1 MSQTMKWL
9 DFTSYSLKLVIGRDR
24 TPKKNH
30 TALFAGVGLAN
41 PETQKILT
49 ELGFT
54 RDARFPT
61 KQYWTRSYVGLRLT
75 DLRARFPNAT
85 VVDLPVE
92 EISPA
97 AKFDLKQRQSAGV
110 NNEPRTEQRIRPT
123 GITTGNAP
131 GSRNAGGAGADGAL
145 GQNPSQPDVRDQSA
159 DDADPAR
166 GGEVEHLPQRA
177 GGSADRQGASSGE
190 GLPTPESDGAVGSAP
205 DESAVV
211 QPGEVIRGGNVV
223 ERSEPADAVA
233 TRRTAGN
240 SEALT
245 KQQDPQEVRQPV
257 DAQPQ
262 TTEAPVS
269 VAEAAPEP
277 EREPE
282 PEPEQ
287 PQAVTSEGF
296 NQQEYDAARQNYG
309 AGITT
314 VAGGE
319 NPFDQAIATAE
330 PEPVAVVSAPF
341 GDDQDSDNFLDTKEA
356 FDRRDYD
363 AAYALY
369 QQGMSGNGVERDA
382 FEDAL
387 ASMSGG
393 RAASLY
399 LTQDQRRELHRMGMR
414 DNIVEHF
421 ATHYTGEEG
430 NINYAFD
437 FATQHDALV
446 AAAITQRMTGASG
459 IGGQLSNMGFEI
471 VRDEEPS
478 PGAPEYL
485 FRTPFGES
493 IAIGVGKDALHV
505 TGHDK
510 GQVLPAFEVRDTLDT
525 PVADVGER
533 ILNEVASRWPHLGE
547 GEKVEAEAI
556 AQPEPVAQPE
566 EPAPVEAVPEAVQV
580 VKTTPAA
587 LDEKL
592 GVMKAVVASAES
604 QPAFP
609 EGWIVMNAARP
620 LLGHATQEGKFLD
633 GVFYAA
639 IDPNDSMAAAY
650 AEENRKL
657 SASVVVTASDDEQV
671 RMAIFNSRHRREYE
685 NDLNAIERKIIVTPM
700 IARMQHTPFA
710 EMSALLRQ
718 VREEQSRQDAQAE
731 VEASKGSVAAPE
743 SPEVIDP
750 KPTLDTQPVSEP
762 THSAAYLIHE
772 DESDL
777 PAFAIDRVWRGSTLN
792 HMLDTQGRTPGAQ
805 AIFEALK
812 AFESGEPVGDMNK
825 RILAAFRGWGV
836 EGEKLRVDS
845 SKSHENY
852 TGNQIAKALGLTPGD
867 FQRSYLD
874 NRLESYYTPPQL
886 CAAIWN
892 GVVRAGVSAGGK
904 YLDAGCGAAAFFAA
918 APDKVQCHAT
928 LIGIECDPITARLA
942 AAVAPDARIINSKF
956 EQAVLARDFD
966 AVIGNV
972 PFGSSKIHDS
982 NYPDAHHIHDYFNLR
997 SLDQLKPGGI
1007 SAVITSAGSLDKL
1020 DPTVRKEM
1028 LERADLIG
1036 AVRLPR
1042 EAFMH
1047 LNALVATDILF
1058 LQRRPDGTKPA
1069 FDYTESVRVSLD
1081 EQTGFMYEDEQGSDS
1096 INRYFLDNPENI
1108 LGKYEMVST
1117 PFGPKPGLNNK
1128 AFQAQT
1134 ITDRFDSMQ
1143 ALIDARVESF
1153 MPEGI
1158 ANKTKW
1164 EPAEKSADGKQNYF
1178 EDEDWSTF
1186 ERIDQR
1192 VGNFVGDN
1200 IIADDG
1206 RILEVVDIAHKFDD
1220 EGVLLGYE
1228 HVVAETNYAGK
1239 RATTM
1244 GAYIGLRDASREL
1257 IAAQLNGSDVVL
1269 GAAQEKAKRLY
1280 DEFTKKHGAVN
1291 TTKNVR
1297 IYGDDAGSA
1306 EVCALEIWDDDE
1318 EVVLALADTFE
1329 MRVIGAELV
1338 ANIESAEDA
1347 YYHSLDMKGRIDFPF
1362 MAEALGQEEDQIKQ
1376 KLLGDLVFLNP
1387 LTHEYEA
1394 QHQYLSGNVVRKL
1407 AEAEQALATMP
1418 EIQVNVEKLREA
1430 QPSPIPFEDISLR
1443 LGVGWIPERDIEAFV
1458 GDLFGQ
1464 ELSPRDFSVRY
1475 TPELGSWSVEVS
1487 SSFKNNHDTRRTTLH
1502 GTKDCSFERL
1512 LEMQLNAQKPTHY
1525 DKDHDNKT
1533 HVNDERTMAS
1543 RTKQEDMEAA
1553 FRTWVG
1559 RDVDRIHRYTEMYN
1573 LNCNT
1578 IALPKVDGSRLTF
1591 PGLASTWKP
1600 RPHQKDATAMA
1611 LMGFNC
1617 MAAHCVGAGKTFE
1630 MVAIGMKLKQVGM
1643 CNKPAIAVPNHML
1656 GQITR
1661 EAKQMFPSAK
1671 ILQVTAD
1678 DLKGAARQRFLARTR
1693 NNDWDLVV
1701 FTHGMMNRLQ
1711 APLEIQTRELSKS
1724 IDKLDAK
1731 IQDTEGRVKRQLEA
1745 QLKTQVSKLDS
1756 LKTVFDDEQRK
1767 SGVLTIDKLG
1777 IDLINVDETHLY
1789 KNLAINSNMNVLGVT
1804 RGGSQRAENLKMLA
1818 EYMRELHGRSFGI
1831 NAFTGTPVANTI
1843 CELYVHGSILR
1854 PELFAGSGI
1863 HDFDEWAKRF
1873 GDVVTALEPLPEG
1886 GGFRVNERFARFVN
1900 LPEMI
1905 KMFRSFADV
1914 KNPSDLNLPVP
1925 DVELKII
1932 SVDQSDFQKDF
1943 MKHLAIR
1950 ATKVRTGKVK
1960 PNEDNMLAI
1969 ATAGRK
1975 AALDMRLVN
1984 SLIPDDASL
1993 KLNEVAKNVH
2003 FEWEAHS
2010 DVNAAQ
2016 IVFMDQGTP
2025 KTDGSF
2031 TTYQKLRDLLVE
2043 SGVPD
2048 KDIAFVHEAKND
2060 VEKEAL
2066 FEKVRKG
2073 EVRVLIGSTEKM
2085 GVGTNVQERLVA
2097 LHDVDCPWR
2106 PSDIAQRR
2114 GRIERQGNKYFENVR
2129 NYRYTTKDS
2138 FDLFMWGGN
2147 QRKAS
2152 FIAQALGDPTK
2163 AGREVSEDVDLG
2175 YAEVMAVTTGN
2186 PKIREKV
2193 ELDDQVNKM
2202 DRKRRMWQSDLYIK
2216 SSEARR
2222 LREAINQCG
2231 RRITAEQVIAN
2242 ALPKDTGGRKVVVI
2256 SGAVS
2261 KLEQDGSA
2269 TVFRATEAGEAIL
2282 QRVPVAE
2289 ARLMKFN
2296 KEFEK
2301 LGISIGK
2308 IEYVV
2313 QNEIDTK
2320 QSFIRGMVD
2329 DQLLPGRF
2337 GISKN
2342 PQAMGQIIR
2351 EIYDTDFR
2359 SKNLQHEMKKLE
2371 ESYGLVKDFKLD
2383 AEWPQEA
2390 EFAELKD
2397 RQREVNRWFAAQDFN
2412 NTDSS
2417 DPYEARMSI
2426 LLADH
2431 DRKIQMSELEREI
2444 AENGDQ
2450 GLVDAA
2456 EGFGSHKEADHTVF
2470 VAEEAVSRTSM
2481 RFG

>member
-9 DFTSYSLKLVIGRDR
+9 DFSSYGMKLVIGRDR

-30 TALFAGVGLAN
+30 TALFAGSGLAN
-41 PETQKILT
+41 PETLKILN

-54 RDARFPT
+54 RDARFPN
-61 KQYWTRSYVGLRLT
+61 KHYWTRSYVGLRLA
-75 DLRARFPNAT
+75 DIRYRFPNAT

-97 AKFDLKQRQSAGV
+97 AKFDLKQRQSTGV
-110 NNEPRTEQRIRPT
+110 NNEPRTEQRNRAT
-123 GITTGNAP
+123 GITVSNAP
-131 GSRNAGGAGADGAL
+131 RSRNASGDGTDGSL
-145 GQNPSQPDVRDQSA
+145 GQNPSRPDVRDQSA
-159 DDADPAR
+159 DDADLAR
-166 GGEVEHLPQRA
+166 GGEVAKLPQRA
-177 GGSADRQGASSGE
+177 RGASDRQGSPAGK
-190 GLPTPESDGAVGSAP
+190 GLPTAESSGANIRAP
-205 DESAVV
+205 DASTVV
-211 QPGEVIRGGNVV
+211 QPGEVVRVGNSD
-223 ERSEPADAVA
+223 ERSEPADTVA
-233 TRRTAGN
+233 TRGVAGN
-240 SEALT
+240 SIALT
-245 KQQDPQEVRQPV
+245 QEQEPHEKQQPV
-257 DAQPQ
+257 VIQQQAI
-262 TTEAPVS
+262 EAPAL
-269 VAEAAPEP
+269 VAEAEP
-277 EREPE
+277 EHEIQPNV
-282 PEPEQ
+282 EQ
-287 PQAVTSEGF
+287 PSAVTNEGF
-296 NQQEYDAARQNYG
+296 DQQEYEAARQYYG
-309 AGITT
+309 AGITSA
-314 VAGGE
+314 AGDE
-319 NPFDQAIATAE
+319 NPFDQAIEAAQ
-330 PEPVAVVSAPF
+330 PEPVDMVSAPF
-341 GDDQDSDNFLDTKEA
+341 GEDQNSDNFWDTKEA

-369 QQGMSGNGVERDA
+369 QQGMNGNGVERDA
-382 FEDAL
+382 FENAL
-387 ASMSGG
+387 AAMSGG

-414 DNIVEHF
+414 NNIIEHF
-421 ATHYTGEEG
+421 ATHYAGDDAY
-430 NINYAFD
+430 ISYAFD

-446 AAAITQRMTGASG
+446 AAAITNRMTGTTG
-459 IGGQLSNMGFEI
+459 IGGQLSSMGFEF
-471 VRDEEPS
+471 VHDEEPNT
-478 PGAPEYL
+478 GAPEYI
-485 FRTPFGES
+485 FKSPFGES
-493 IAIGVGKDALHV
+493 IVISVGKDALHV

-510 GQVLPAFEVRDTLDT
+510 GQVLPVFDVRDTLET
-525 PVADVGER
+525 PVVEVGER
-533 ILNEVASRWPHLGE
+533 ILNEVASRWSHLNQGSKGKTE
-547 GEKVEAEAI
+547 SI
-556 AQPEPVAQPE
+556 AQPVPVSQPKPEPVETVVE
-566 EPAPVEAVPEAVQV
+566 EPAVA
-580 VKTTPAA
+580 TTAT

-592 GVMKAVVASAES
+592 GDMKAVVATTES
-604 QPAFP
+604 QPSFP
-609 EGWIVMNAARP
+609 EGWIVMNASRP
-620 LLGHATQEGKFLD
+620 LLGHASQQGKFLD
-633 GVFYAA
+633 GVFYVA
-639 IDPNDSMAAAY
+639 IDPNDSMASAY

-657 SASVVVTASDDEQV
+657 SASIVVTASEEEQM
-671 RMAIFNSRHRREYE
+671 RMAIFESRHRKEYE
-685 NDLNAIERKIIVTPM
+685 NELNASERKIVITPL
-700 IARMQHTPFA
+700 IAKIQHTPFA
-710 EMSALLRQ
+710 EMSRLLRL
-718 VREEQSRQDAQAE
+718 VREEQLVQEPEAAFKSSASPAVKESSPAPAQSNDVSVPDATDVPPDEESE
-731 VEASKGSVAAPE
+731 VR
-743 SPEVIDP
+743 
-750 KPTLDTQPVSEP
+750 T
-762 THSAAYLIHE
+762 
-772 DESDL
+772 
-777 PAFAIDRVWRGSTLN
+777 FAIDRVWRGSTLN

-805 AIFEALK
+805 AIFDALK
-812 AFESGEPVGDMNK
+812 AYESGEPVSDMNK

-852 TGNQIAKALGLTPGD
+852 AGNQIAKALGLTPAD

-904 YLDAGCGAAAFFAA
+904 YLDAGCGSAAFFAA
-918 APDKVQCHAT
+918 APDNVQCHAT
-928 LIGIECDPITARLA
+928 LIGVECDPITARLA
-942 AAVAPDARIINSKF
+942 AAVAPDARIINTKY

-1042 EAFMH
+1042 EAFSH

-1069 FDYTESVRVSLD
+1069 FDFTESVRVTLD
-1081 EQTGFMYEDEQGSDS
+1081 EETGYMYEDEQGTES

-1117 PFGPKPGLNNK
+1117 AFGPKPGLCNK
-1128 AFQAQT
+1128 PLQAQN
-1134 ITDRFDSMQ
+1134 IVDRFDAMQ
-1143 ALIDARVESF
+1143 TLIDARVESF

-1164 EPAEKSADGKQNYF
+1164 EPIEKKATSAQNNF

-1192 VGNFVGDN
+1192 VGNYVGDN
-1200 IIADDG
+1200 IISEDG
-1206 RILEVVDIAHKFDD
+1206 RILEIVDIAHKFDD

-1244 GAYIGLRDASREL
+1244 SAYIALRDASREL

-1269 GAAQEKAKRLY
+1269 AAAQEKTKRLY
-1280 DEFTKKHGAVN
+1280 DEFTEKHGAVN

-1297 IYGDDAGSA
+1297 IFGDDAGSA

-1318 EVVLALADTFE
+1318 ESVLALADTFE
-1329 MRVIGAELV
+1329 KRVIGAELV
-1338 ANIESAEDA
+1338 ANIETAEDA
-1347 YYHSLDMKGRIDFPF
+1347 YYHSLDIKGRIDFPF

-1376 KLLGDLVFLNP
+1376 KLLGELVFLNP

-1418 EIQVNVEKLREA
+1418 ELQVNVEKLREA

-1458 GDLFGQ
+1458 GELFGQ

-1487 SSFKNNHDTRRTTLH
+1487 SSFKSNHDTRRTTLH

-1525 DKDHDNKT
+1525 DKDDNGKS

-1543 RTKQEDMEAA
+1543 RSKQEDMEAA
-1553 FRTWVG
+1553 FKTWVG
-1559 RDVDRIHRYTEMYN
+1559 RDVDRIHRFTEMYN

-1578 IALPKVDGSRLTF
+1578 IALPKIDGSRLTF

-1600 RPHQKDATAMA
+1600 RPHQKDAAAMA
-1611 LMGFNC
+1611 LMGYNC

-1661 EAKQMFPSAK
+1661 EAKQMFPSAR

-1711 APLEIQTRELSKS
+1711 APLQIQTRELLKN

-1745 QLKTQVSKLDS
+1745 HLKTQVSKLDN
-1756 LKTVFDDEQRK
+1756 LKKVFDDEQRK
-1767 SGVLTIDKLG
+1767 TGVLTIDKLG

-1789 KNLAINSNMNVLGVT
+1789 KNLAINSNMDVLGVT

-1818 EYMRELHGRSFGI
+1818 EYMRDLHGRSFGI
-1831 NAFTGTPVANTI
+1831 NAFTGTPVSNTI

-1854 PELFAGSGI
+1854 PELFEGCGI
-1863 HDFDEWAKRF
+1863 PDFDEWAKRF

-1886 GGFRVNERFARFVN
+1886 GGFRVNDRFARFVN

-1905 KMFRSFADV
+1905 KLFRSFADV

-1960 PNEDNMLAI
+1960 PHEDNMLAI

-1984 SLIPDDASL
+1984 TLIPDEASL
-1993 KLNEVAKNVH
+1993 KLDEVARNVH

-2010 DVNAAQ
+2010 VVNAAQ

-2031 TTYQKLRDLLVE
+2031 TTYQKLRDLLTE
-2043 SGVPD
+2043 RGIPE
-2048 KDIAFVHEAKND
+2048 KDIAFVHQAKND
-2060 VEKEAL
+2060 VEKESL

-2073 EVRVLIGSTEKM
+2073 DIRVLIGSTEKM
-2085 GVGTNVQERLVA
+2085 GVGTNVQERLCA

-2114 GRIERQGNKYFENVR
+2114 GRIERQGNKFFENVR

-2147 QRKAS
+2147 QRKAN

-2202 DRKRRMWQSDLYIK
+2202 DRKRRMWQSDLYTK

-2222 LREAINQCG
+2222 LREAIRHCN
-2231 RRITAEQVIAN
+2231 RRIAAEQVIAA
-2242 ALPKDTGGRKVVVI
+2242 ALPKETGGRKVVVI
-2256 SGAVS
+2256 NGACK
-2261 KLEQDGSA
+2261 KLEYENSA

-2282 QRVPVAE
+2282 QRVPLAE

-2301 LGISIGK
+2301 LGISIGN

-2320 QSFIRGMVD
+2320 QSFIRGMVN

-2351 EIYDTDFR
+2351 EIYDTDYR
-2359 SKNLQHEMKKLE
+2359 SKNLIHEMKKLE
-2371 ESYGLVKDFKLD
+2371 ESYSLVKDFKLD
-2383 AEWPQEA
+2383 ADWPQEA
-2390 EFAELKD
+2390 EFLELKE
-2397 RQREVNRWFAAQDFN
+2397 RQRELNRWFAAQDFN

-2417 DPYEARMSI
+2417 DPFLARMTI
-2426 LLADH
+2426 LQAEA
-2431 DRKIQMSELEREI
+2431 DRKIQLSELEREI
-2444 AENGDQ
+2444 AANGDSA
-2450 GLVDAA
+2450 LWNAT
-2456 EGFGSHKEADHTVF
+2456 EGFGERHDPEPDHF
-2470 VAEEAVSRTSM
+2470 DLQEEVSRNGM

>member
-9 DFTSYSLKLVIGRDR
+9 DFTSYGMKLVIGRDR

-30 TALFAGVGLAN
+30 TALFAGQGLAN
-41 PETQKILT
+41 PETLKILT

-54 RDARFPT
+54 RDARFPN
-61 KQYWTRSYVGLRLT
+61 KHYWTRSYVGLRLT

-97 AKFDLKQRQSAGV
+97 AKFDLKQRQGAGV
-110 NNEPRTEQRIRPT
+110 NNEPRIEQRSRPT
-123 GITTGNAP
+123 GIAAGNAT
-131 GSRNAGGAGADGAL
+131 RRLNDGGDGANGVL
-145 GQNPSQPDVRDQSA
+145 GQNPSRPDVRDQPA
-159 DDADPAR
+159 DDAVPAR
-166 GGEVEHLPQRA
+166 GGSAEQLSQRA
-177 GGSADRQGASSGE
+177 GGVADRQGEVAGE
-190 GLPTPESDGAVGSAP
+190 GLPTPVPIGAVGDAP
-205 DESAVV
+205 DASTVA
-211 QPGEVIRGGNVV
+211 QPGEVIRGGNVA
-223 ERSEPADAVA
+223 ERPEPADAVA
-233 TRRTAGN
+233 ARGTAGN

-245 KQQDPQEVRQPV
+245 EPQEPV
-257 DAQPQ
+257 AAQPQ
-262 TTEAPVS
+262 PI
-269 VAEAAPEP
+269 EAAESVTVA
-277 EREPE
+277 EPE
-282 PEPEQ
+282 PEPE
-287 PQAVTSEGF
+287 AVTSEGF

-309 AGITT
+309 SGPNAAAGDES
-314 VAGGE
+314 A
-319 NPFDQAIATAE
+319 FDEAIAPVE
-330 PEPVAVVSAPF
+330 PEPVAVASPQL
-341 GDDQDSDNFLDTKEA
+341 GEDQDSDNFWDTKEA

-369 QQGMSGNGVERDA
+369 QNGMGGNGLERDA

-387 ASMSGG
+387 AAMSGG

-399 LTQDQRRELHRMGMR
+399 LTRDQRRELHRMGMR

-421 ATHYTGEEG
+421 ATHYTGEDG
-430 NINYAFD
+430 YLTYAFD

-446 AAAITQRMTGASG
+446 ASAITQRMTGTTSL
-459 IGGQLSNMGFEI
+459 GGQLTSMGFEF
-471 VRDEEPS
+471 VPDEEPS
-478 PGAPEYL
+478 QGAPEYL
-485 FRTPFGES
+485 YKSPFGES
-493 IAIGVGKDALHV
+493 IVIGVGKDALHV

-510 GQVLPAFEVRDTLDT
+510 GQVLPVFEVRDTLDI

-533 ILNEVASRWPHLGE
+533 ILNEVASRWPHLVAGN
-547 GEKVEAEAI
+547 KAEAEAI
-556 AQPEPVAQPE
+556 AQPELMAEPVAQLE
-566 EPAPVEAVPEAVQV
+566 EPAPVEAVAEAPAAV
-580 VKTTPAA
+580 TTASAA

-592 GVMKAVVASAES
+592 GAMKAVVATAET
-604 QPAFP
+604 QPIFP

-620 LLGHATQEGKFLD
+620 LLGHASQEGKFLD
-633 GVFYAA
+633 GVFYVA
-639 IDPNDSMAAAY
+639 IDPNDSMAGAY

-657 SASVVVTASDDEQV
+657 SASVVVTATEDEQA
-671 RMAIFNSRHRREYE
+671 RMAIFESRYRKEYE
-685 NDLNAIERKIIVTPM
+685 NELNAIERKLLVTPL
-700 IARMQHTPFA
+700 ITRMQHTPFA
-710 EMSALLRQ
+710 EMSRLLRR
-718 VREEQSRQDAQAE
+718 VRAEQKIQEAE
-731 VEASKGSVAAPE
+731 AEFNASKSPEAAPE
-743 SPEVIDP
+743 GLAAPEAT
-750 KPTLDTQPVSEP
+750 PTPVAQPESEP
-762 THSAAYLIHE
+762 SLTATYVSADE
-772 DESDL
+772 ESDV

-805 AIFEALK
+805 AIFDALK

-836 EGEKLRVDS
+836 EGDKLRVDS

-852 TGNQIAKALGLTPGD
+852 AGNQIAKALGLTPGD

-904 YLDAGCGAAAFFAA
+904 YLDAGCGSAAFFAA

-928 LIGIECDPITARLA
+928 LIGVECDPITARLA
-942 AAVAPDARIINSKF
+942 AAVAPDARIINSKY

-1007 SAVITSAGSLDKL
+1007 SAVITSAGSLDKI

-1028 LERADLIG
+1028 LDRADLIG

-1042 EAFMH
+1042 EAFSH

-1069 FDYTESVRVSLD
+1069 FDFTESVRVSLD
-1081 EQTGFMYEDEQGSDS
+1081 EQTGLMYEDEQGSES

-1108 LGKYEMVST
+1108 LGKYEMVGT
-1117 PFGPKPGLNNK
+1117 AFGPRPGLYNK
-1128 AFQAQT
+1128 ALQAKT

-1158 ANKTKW
+1158 ANKSKW
-1164 EPAEKSADGKQNYF
+1164 EPAEKSTTSQQNDF
-1178 EDEDWSTF
+1178 EEEDWSTF

-1192 VGNFVGDN
+1192 VGNYVGDN
-1200 IIADDG
+1200 IIAEDG
-1206 RILEVVDIAHKFDD
+1206 RILEIVDIAHKFDD

-1228 HVVAETNYAGK
+1228 HVVAETTFQGK

-1244 GAYIGLRDASREL
+1244 GAYIALRDASREL

-1269 GAAQEKAKRLY
+1269 AASQEKAKRLY
-1280 DEFTKKHGAVN
+1280 DDFTKKHGAVN
-1291 TTKNVR
+1291 ATKNVR

-1306 EVCALEIWDDDE
+1306 EVCALEIWDDE
-1318 EVVLALADTFE
+1318 EEEVLALADTFDK
-1329 MRVIGAELV
+1329 RVIGADLV
-1338 ANIESAEDA
+1338 ANIETAEDA
-1347 YYHSLDMKGRIDFPF
+1347 YYHSLDIKGRIDFPF
-1362 MAEALGQEEDQIKQ
+1362 MAEVLGQEVDQIKQ

-1418 EIQVNVEKLREA
+1418 ELQVNVEKLREA

-1458 GDLFGQ
+1458 GELFGQ

-1475 TPELGSWSVEVS
+1475 TPELGSWAVEVS
-1487 SSFKNNHDTRRTTLH
+1487 SSFKSNHETRRTTLH

-1525 DKDHDNKT
+1525 DKDHNGKS
-1533 HVNDERTMAS
+1533 VVSDERTMAS
-1543 RTKQEDMEAA
+1543 RTKQEDLESA

-1578 IALPKVDGSRLTF
+1578 IALPKIDGSRLTF

-1600 RPHQKDATAMA
+1600 RPHQKDAAAMA
-1611 LMGFNC
+1611 LMGYNC

-1661 EAKQMFPSAK
+1661 EAKQMFPSAR

-1711 APLEIQTRELSKS
+1711 APLEIQTRELLKN
-1724 IDKLDAK
+1724 IDKISAK
-1731 IQDTEGRVKRQLEA
+1731 IEDTDGRVKRQLEA
-1745 QLKTQVSKLDS
+1745 HLKTQVSKLDN
-1756 LKTVFDDEQRK
+1756 LKKVFDDEQRK

-1789 KNLAINSNMNVLGVT
+1789 KNLAINSNMDVLGVT

-1818 EYMRELHGRSFGI
+1818 EYMRDLHGRSFGI
-1831 NAFTGTPVANTI
+1831 NAFTGTPVSNTI
-1843 CELYVHGSILR
+1843 CELYVHGSVLR

-1905 KMFRSFADV
+1905 KLFRSFADV

-1925 DVELKII
+1925 EVELKVI

-1960 PNEDNMLAI
+1960 PHEDNMLAI

-1975 AALDMRLVN
+1975 AALDLRLVN
-1984 SLIPDDASL
+1984 SLIPDDASI

-2043 SGVPD
+2043 RGIPD

-2073 EVRVLIGSTEKM
+2073 EIRVIIGSTEKM
-2085 GVGTNVQERLVA
+2085 GVGTNVQERLCA

-2147 QRKAS
+2147 QRKAN

-2202 DRKRRMWQSDLYIK
+2202 DRKRRTWQSDLYTK

-2222 LREAINQCG
+2222 LREAMGHCN
-2231 RRITAEQVIAN
+2231 RRIAAEQVIAD

-2296 KEFEK
+2296 KEYEK

-2320 QSFIRGMVD
+2320 QSFIRGMVN

-2359 SKNLQHEMKKLE
+2359 AKNLQHEMKKLE
-2371 ESYGLVKDFKLD
+2371 NSYSLVKDFKLD

-2390 EFAELKD
+2390 EFVELKE
-2397 RQREVNRWFAAQDFN
+2397 RQRELNRWFAAQDFN
-2412 NTDSS
+2412 NTDTS
-2417 DPYEARMSI
+2417 DPFEARMAI
-2426 LLADH
+2426 LKAEH
-2431 DRKIQMSELEREI
+2431 DRKLQLSELEREI
-2444 AENGDQ
+2444 ATNGDQ
-2450 GLVDAA
+2450 ALVDAA
-2456 EGFGSHKEADHTVF
+2456 EGFGAHQEALYEHFDTQ
-2470 VAEEAVSRTSM
+2470 EEVSRTSM

>member
-9 DFTSYSLKLVIGRDR
+9 DFNSYSMKLVIGRDR

-30 TALFAGVGLAN
+30 TALFAGPGLAN
-41 PETQKILT
+41 PETLRVLT
-49 ELGFT
+49 ELGFS
-54 RDARFPT
+54 RDARFPN

-97 AKFDLKQRQSAGV
+97 AKFDLKQRQGAGV
-110 NNEPRTEQRIRPT
+110 NNEPRTEQRSRPT
-123 GITTGNAP
+123 GIPTGNAARSLND
-131 GSRNAGGAGADGAL
+131 GSARTNGIL
-145 GQNPSQPDVRDQSA
+145 GQNPSQPDVREQPS
-159 DDADPAR
+159 DDADSAR
-166 GGEVEHLPQRA
+166 GRNVEQLPERA
-177 GGSADRQGASSGE
+177 GGIADRPGATAGE
-190 GLPTPESDGAVGSAP
+190 GVSNQEPTATAGSAP
-205 DESAVV
+205 DASAVV
-211 QPGEVIRGGNVV
+211 QPGEVIRSGITA
-223 ERSEPADAVA
+223 EQLEPADAVA
-233 TRRTAGN
+233 ARGTAGN
-240 SEALT
+240 SETLI
-245 KQQDPQEVRQPV
+245 
-257 DAQPQ
+257 QPQ
-262 TTEAPVS
+262 NPAQQTTVFPHPIIAPAS
-269 VAEAAPEP
+269 DPEPAPESI
-277 EREPE
+277 
-282 PEPEQ
+282 
-287 PQAVTSEGF
+287 TSEGF
-296 NQQEYDAARQNYG
+296 NQQEYDAARLNYG
-309 AGITT
+309 SGINS
-314 VAGGE
+314 AADGD
-319 NPFDQAIATAE
+319 NPFDTAIAVDEQGPA
-330 PEPVAVVSAPF
+330 ASVSLQLME
-341 GDDQDSDNFLDTKEA
+341 DQDSDHFADTKEA

-363 AAYALY
+363 AAYVLY
-369 QQGMSGNGVERDA
+369 QKGMSGNGLDRDA

-387 ASMSGG
+387 AAMSGG
-393 RAASLY
+393 RAARMY
-399 LTQDQRRELHRMGMR
+399 LSQDQRRELHRMGMR
-414 DNIVEHF
+414 DNVVEHF
-421 ATHYTGEEG
+421 ATHYAGEDG
-430 NINYAFD
+430 NLSYAFD

-446 AAAITQRMTGASG
+446 AAAITQRMSGANG
-459 IGGQLSNMGFEI
+459 LGGQLSNIGFEI
-471 VRDEEPS
+471 VLDDESS

-485 FRTPFGES
+485 FRSPFGES

-505 TGHDK
+505 TGHDN
-510 GQVLPAFEVRDTLDT
+510 GQVLPAFEVRDTLDM
-525 PVADVGER
+525 PVADVGGR
-533 ILNEVASRWPHLGE
+533 ILNEVASRWPHLVAE
-547 GEKVEAEAI
+547 NVAKTEAI
-556 AQPEPVAQPE
+556 AQPDPAAQAE
-566 EPAPVEAVPEAVQV
+566 ELAPVEAVAEAQ
-580 VKTTPAA
+580 ASAESAANEA

-592 GVMKAVVASAES
+592 GAMKAVVATAES
-604 QPAFP
+604 QPTFP

-620 LLGHATQEGKFLD
+620 LLGHASQEGKFLD
-633 GVFYAA
+633 GVFYVA
-639 IDPNDSMAAAY
+639 IDPDDSMADAY
-650 AEENRKL
+650 LEENRKL
-657 SASVVVTASDDEQV
+657 SASVVVTASEEEQAQ
-671 RMAIFNSRHRREYE
+671 MAIFESRYRNEYE
-685 NDLNAIERKIIVTPM
+685 TELNAIERKLLITPM
-700 IARMQHTPFA
+700 IARMQHTPFV
-710 EMSALLRQ
+710 EMSRLLQR
-718 VREEQSRQDAQAE
+718 VRAEQNIQQAE
-731 VEASKGSVAAPE
+731 AEFAAPKRPEAAPDSPVAVE
-743 SPEVIDP
+743 SGDSPAVQT
-750 KPTLDTQPVSEP
+750 KSEP
-762 THSAAYLIHE
+762 SDPTTYSATE
-772 DESDL
+772 DDTDV

-805 AIFEALK
+805 AIFDALK

-852 TGNQIAKALGLTPGD
+852 SGNQIAKALGLTPGD

-904 YLDAGCGAAAFFAA
+904 YLDAGCGSAAFFAA

-928 LIGIECDPITARLA
+928 LIGVECDPITARLA
-942 AAVAPDARIINSKF
+942 AAVAPDARIINTKY

-1069 FDYTESVRVSLD
+1069 FDFTESVRVSLD
-1081 EQTGFMYEDEQGSDS
+1081 EATGLMYEDEQGSES
-1096 INRYFLDNPENI
+1096 INRYFLDNPENV
-1108 LGKYEMVST
+1108 LGKYEMVGT
-1117 PFGPKPGLNNK
+1117 AFGPRPGLYNK
-1128 AFQAQT
+1128 ALQAQA
-1134 ITDRFDSMQ
+1134 ITERFESMQ

-1164 EPAEKSADGKQNYF
+1164 EPAEKNNSTKQNDF
-1178 EDEDWSTF
+1178 EQEDWSTF
-1186 ERIDQR
+1186 ERVNQR
-1192 VGNFVGDN
+1192 IGNYVGDN
-1200 IIADDG
+1200 IIAEDG
-1206 RILEVVDIAHKFDD
+1206 RILEIVDIAHKFDD
-1220 EGVLLGYE
+1220 EGVHLGYE
-1228 HVVAETNYAGK
+1228 HIVAETTFQGK

-1244 GAYIGLRDASREL
+1244 GAYIALRDASREL

-1269 GAAQEKAKRLY
+1269 GAAQEKAKHLY

-1291 TTKNVR
+1291 ATKNVR

-1306 EVCALEIWDDDE
+1306 EVCALEIWDDE
-1318 EVVLALADTFE
+1318 EEEVLALADTFE
-1329 MRVIGAELV
+1329 KRVIGAELV
-1338 ANIESAEDA
+1338 ANIETAEDA
-1347 YYHSLDMKGRIDFPF
+1347 YYHSLDIKGRIDFPF
-1362 MAEALGQEEDQIKQ
+1362 MAEVLGQEEDQIKQ

-1418 EIQVNVEKLREA
+1418 ELQVNVEKLREA

-1458 GDLFGQ
+1458 GELFGQ

-1487 SSFKNNHDTRRTTLH
+1487 SSFKTNHETRRSTLH

-1525 DKDHDNKT
+1525 DKDLNGKS
-1533 HVNDERTMAS
+1533 VVSDERTMAS
-1543 RTKQEDMEAA
+1543 RTKQEDLESA

-1578 IALPKVDGSRLTF
+1578 IALPIIDGSRLTF

-1600 RPHQKDATAMA
+1600 RPHQNDAAAMA
-1611 LMGFNC
+1611 LMGYNC

-1630 MVAIGMKLKQVGM
+1630 MVAIAIKLKQVGM

-1661 EAKQMFPSAK
+1661 EAKQMFPSAR

-1711 APLEIQTRELSKS
+1711 APLEIQTRELSKN

-1745 QLKTQVSKLDS
+1745 HLKTQVSKLDS
-1756 LKTVFDDEQRK
+1756 LKRVFDDEQRK

-1789 KNLAINSNMNVLGVT
+1789 KNLAINSNMDVLGVT

-1818 EYMRELHGRSFGI
+1818 EYMRDLHGRSFGI
-1831 NAFTGTPVANTI
+1831 NAFTGTPVSNTI

-1905 KMFRSFADV
+1905 KLFRSFADV

-1925 DVELKII
+1925 DVELKVI

-1950 ATKVRTGKVK
+1950 ATNVRTGKVK
-1960 PNEDNMLAI
+1960 PHEDNMLAI

-1975 AALDMRLVN
+1975 AALDMRLV
-1984 SLIPDDASL
+1984 SPLIPDDASV

-2003 FEWEAHS
+2003 FEWETHS

-2043 SGVPD
+2043 RGIPD
-2048 KDIAFVHEAKND
+2048 KDIAFVHQAKND
-2060 VEKEAL
+2060 AEKEAL

-2073 EVRVLIGSTEKM
+2073 EIRVIIGSTEKM
-2085 GVGTNVQERLVA
+2085 GVGTNVQERLCA

-2147 QRKAS
+2147 QRKAN

-2163 AGREVSEDVDLG
+2163 AGREISEDVDLG

-2202 DRKRRMWQSDLYIK
+2202 DRKRRAWQSDLYTK

-2222 LREAINQCG
+2222 LREAISQCT
-2231 RRITAEQVIAN
+2231 RRINAEQLIADS
-2242 ALPKDTGGRKVVVI
+2242 LPKDTGGRKVVVV

-2261 KLEQDGSA
+2261 KIEQDGSA

-2296 KEFEK
+2296 KEYEK

-2329 DQLLPGRF
+2329 DHMLPGRF

-2359 SKNLQHEMKKLE
+2359 SKNLQHELKKLE
-2371 ESYGLVKDFKLD
+2371 NSYSLVKDFKLD

-2390 EFAELKD
+2390 EFVGLKE
-2397 RQREVNRWFAAQDFN
+2397 RQRELNRWFAAQDFN

-2417 DPYEARMSI
+2417 DPFAARMSI
-2426 LLADH
+2426 LKAEH
-2431 DRKIQMSELEREI
+2431 DRKLQLSELEREI
-2444 AENGDQ
+2444 AANGDQ
-2450 GLVDAA
+2450 ALVDATEAYGGHLEA
-2456 EGFGSHKEADHTVF
+2456 EHVHFETQ
-2470 VAEEAVSRTSM
+2470 EEVSRTSM

>member
-9 DFTSYSLKLVIGRDR
+9 DFTSYSMKLVIGRDR

-30 TALFAGVGLAN
+30 TALFAGPGLAN
-41 PETQKILT
+41 PETLKILT
-49 ELGFT
+49 EIGFT
-54 RDARFPT
+54 RDARFPN

-97 AKFDLKQRQSAGV
+97 AKFDLKQRESAGDRNV
-110 NNEPRTEQRIRPT
+110 PRTEQRNRPT
-123 GITTGNAP
+123 GIPTGDAAR
-131 GSRNAGGAGADGAL
+131 SRNDGGAGANGVL
-145 GQNPSQPDVRDQSA
+145 GKNPSRPDVRKQPA
-159 DDADPAR
+159 DDADPAQ
-166 GGEVEHLPQRA
+166 GGNAEQLLERS
-177 GGSADRQGASSGE
+177 GGVADRSGANVGE
-190 GLPTPESDGAVGSAP
+190 GVSGQESNGAVSNAP
-205 DESAVV
+205 DASAVV
-211 QPGEVIRGGNVV
+211 QPGEVIRGGITVAQP
-223 ERSEPADAVA
+223 EPAVGVA
-233 TRRTAGN
+233 TRGTGN

-245 KQQDPQEVRQPV
+245 EPQEPV
-257 DAQPQ
+257 AAQPRAI
-262 TTEAPVS
+262 ESPES
-269 VAEAAPEP
+269 AEDSEP
-277 EREPE
+277 E
-282 PEPEQ
+282 
-287 PQAVTSEGF
+287 AVTSEGF
-296 NQQEYDAARQNYG
+296 NQQEYDAARENYG
-309 AGITT
+309 SGLNSATDK
-314 VAGGE
+314 E
-319 NPFDQAIATAE
+319 NPFDEAIAVAE
-330 PEPVAVVSAPF
+330 RGPAPPVSRQLNE
-341 GDDQDSDNFLDTKEA
+341 DQDSDNFADTKEA

-369 QQGMSGNGVERDA
+369 QQGMKGNGVDRDA

-387 ASMSGG
+387 AAMSGG
-393 RAASLY
+393 RAATLHLS
-399 LTQDQRRELHRMGMR
+399 QDQRRELHRMGMR

-421 ATHYTGEEG
+421 ATHYTGEDDYLS
-430 NINYAFD
+430 YAFD
-437 FATQHDALV
+437 FATQHDALI
-446 AAAITQRMTGASG
+446 ASAITQRMTGVNG
-459 IGGQLSNMGFEI
+459 LGGQLSNMGFEI
-471 VRDEEPS
+471 VRDDEMS

-485 FRTPFGES
+485 FKSPFGES

-510 GQVLPAFEVRDTLDT
+510 GQVLPAFEVRDTLDM
-525 PVADVGER
+525 PVADVGVQ
-533 ILNEVASRWPHLGE
+533 ILNEVASRWPHL
-547 GEKVEAEAI
+547 VEVNRSEAS
-556 AQPEPVAQPE
+556 AQPEPVAQLK
-566 EPAPVEAVPEAVQV
+566 EP
-580 VKTTPAA
+580 TPAENVDEA
-587 LDEKL
+587 LALAEPTAIPTLNEKL
-592 GVMKAVVASAES
+592 GVIKAVVATAES
-604 QPAFP
+604 QPTFP
-609 EGWIVMNAARP
+609 ENWIVMNAARP
-620 LLGHATQEGKFLD
+620 LLGHASQEGKFLD
-633 GVFYAA
+633 GVYYAA
-639 IDPNDSMAAAY
+639 INPDDGMAGAY
-650 AEENRKL
+650 LEENRKL
-657 SASVVVTASDDEQV
+657 SASVVVTASEEEQAQ
-671 RMAIFNSRHRREYE
+671 MAIFENRHRNEYDTE
-685 NDLNAIERKIIVTPM
+685 LNAIERKLLITPM

-710 EMSALLRQ
+710 EMSSLLRR
-718 VREEQSRQDAQAE
+718 VRAEQKIQQAE
-731 VEASKGSVAAPE
+731 AGSEASKLPETAPDSPVAGEKGASTAVHPEREPSVAATYSATE
-743 SPEVIDP
+743 D
-750 KPTLDTQPVSEP
+750 DTDV
-762 THSAAYLIHE
+762 
-772 DESDL
+772 

-805 AIFEALK
+805 AIFDALK
-812 AFESGEPVGDMNK
+812 AFESGEPVADMNK

-845 SKSHENY
+845 SKSHDNY
-852 TGNQIAKALGLTPGD
+852 AGNQIAKALGLTPGD

-904 YLDAGCGAAAFFAA
+904 YLDAGCGSAAFFAA

-928 LIGIECDPITARLA
+928 LIGVECDPITARLA
-942 AAVAPDARIINSKF
+942 AAVAPDARIINSKY

-997 SLDQLKPGGI
+997 SLDQLKPGGV
-1007 SAVITSAGSLDKL
+1007 SAIITSAGSLDKL

-1028 LERADLIG
+1028 LARADLIG

-1047 LNALVATDILF
+1047 LNALVDTDILF

-1069 FDYTESVRVSLD
+1069 FDFTESVRASLD
-1081 EQTGFMYEDEQGSDS
+1081 EATGLMYEDEQGSES
-1096 INRYFLDNPENI
+1096 INRYFLDNPDNV
-1108 LGKYEMVST
+1108 LGKYEMVGT
-1117 PFGPKPGLNNK
+1117 AFGPRPGLYNK
-1128 AFQAQT
+1128 ALQARV

-1164 EPAEKSADGKQNYF
+1164 EPAEKSNSSSKQNDF
-1178 EDEDWSTF
+1178 EEEDWSTF
-1186 ERIDQR
+1186 ERINQR
-1192 VGNFVGDN
+1192 AGNYVGDN
-1200 IIADDG
+1200 IIAEDG
-1206 RILEVVDIAHKFDD
+1206 RILEIVDIAHKFDE
-1220 EGVLLGYE
+1220 EGVHLGYE
-1228 HVVAETNYAGK
+1228 HIVAETSFQGK

-1244 GAYIGLRDASREL
+1244 GAYIALRDASREL

-1269 GAAQEKAKRLY
+1269 SAAQEKAKLLY
-1280 DEFTKKHGAVN
+1280 NEFTEKHGAVN
-1291 TTKNVR
+1291 ATKNVR

-1306 EVCALEIWDDDE
+1306 EVCALEIWDDE
-1318 EVVLALADTFE
+1318 EGEVLALADTFDK
-1329 MRVIGAELV
+1329 RVIGAELV
-1338 ANIESAEDA
+1338 PNIETAEDA
-1347 YYHSLDMKGRIDFPF
+1347 YYHSLDIKGRIDFRF
-1362 MAEALGQEEDQIKQ
+1362 MAEVLGQEEDQIKQ

-1418 EIQVNVEKLREA
+1418 ELQVNVEKLREA

-1458 GDLFGQ
+1458 GELFGQ

-1525 DKDHDNKT
+1525 DKDLNGKS
-1533 HVNDERTMAS
+1533 VVSDERTMAS
-1543 RTKQEDMEAA
+1543 RTKQEDLESA

-1573 LNCNT
+1573 FNCNT
-1578 IALPKVDGSRLTF
+1578 IALPKIDGSRLTF

-1600 RPHQKDATAMA
+1600 RPHQNDAAAMA
-1611 LMGFNC
+1611 LMGYNC

-1630 MVAIGMKLKQVGM
+1630 MVAIAIKLKQVGM

-1661 EAKQMFPSAK
+1661 EAKQMFPSAR

-1711 APLEIQTRELSKS
+1711 APLEIQTRELSKN

-1745 QLKTQVSKLDS
+1745 HLKTQVSKLDS
-1756 LKTVFDDEQRK
+1756 LKRVFDDEQRK

-1789 KNLAINSNMNVLGVT
+1789 KNLAINSNMDVLGVT

-1818 EYMRELHGRSFGI
+1818 EYMRDLHGRSFGI
-1831 NAFTGTPVANTI
+1831 NAFTGTPVSNTI

-1905 KMFRSFADV
+1905 KLFRSFADV

-1925 DVELKII
+1925 DVELKVI

-1960 PNEDNMLAI
+1960 PHEDNMLAI

-1975 AALDMRLVN
+1975 AALDLRLVN
-1984 SLIPDDASL
+1984 SLIPDDASI

-2043 SGVPD
+2043 RGIPD
-2048 KDIAFVHEAKND
+2048 KDISYVHEAKND
-2060 VEKEAL
+2060 AEKEAL
-2066 FEKVRKG
+2066 FDKVRKG
-2073 EVRVLIGSTEKM
+2073 EIRVIIGSTEKM
-2085 GVGTNVQERLVA
+2085 GVGTNVQERLCA

-2147 QRKAS
+2147 QRKAN

-2163 AGREVSEDVDLG
+2163 AGREISEDVDLG

-2202 DRKRRMWQSDLYIK
+2202 DRKRRAWQSDLYTK

-2222 LREAINQCG
+2222 LREAISQCN
-2231 RRITAEQVIAN
+2231 RRINAEQIIAD
-2242 ALPKDTGGRKVVVI
+2242 ALPKETGGRKVVVV

-2261 KLEQDGSA
+2261 KIEQDGSA

-2296 KEFEK
+2296 NEYEK

-2320 QSFIRGMVD
+2320 QSFIRGMVN

-2351 EIYDTDFR
+2351 EIYDTDYR
-2359 SKNLQHEMKKLE
+2359 SKNLQYELKKLE
-2371 ESYGLVKDFKLD
+2371 NSYSLVKDFKLD

-2390 EFAELKD
+2390 EFVNLKE
-2397 RQREVNRWFAAQDFN
+2397 RQRELNRWFAAQDFN

-2417 DPYEARMSI
+2417 DPFEARMSI
-2426 LLADH
+2426 LKAEH
-2431 DRKIQMSELEREI
+2431 DRKLQLSELEREI
-2444 AENGDQ
+2444 AANGDQ
-2450 GLVDAA
+2450 GLLNAA
-2456 EGFGSHKEADHTVF
+2456 EAYGEHL
-2470 VAEEAVSRTSM
+2470 VAQHEHLEIHEEVSRPGM